1 MGVEAAFGPCSE
13 AAECPKSNACRGI
26 ATLSEISLFKTAHLT
41 LLSRPARDRAV
52 YRQMLQQRPV
62 SIVEIGLGDGRR
74 AERMLELLHLLH
86 PAEQVRYVGLD
97 LFESG
102 QPAQL
107 RLKEAHRRLQRE
119 GVRVLLVPGTPWD
132 CLARVANTL
141 SAIDLVVVD
150 YLPDDPQ
157 MADAW
162 LYIPRMLGT
171 SAEVLAHDE
180 PGPKGTFTPVR
191 ASELATQASL
201 RLVRRDSGRTGGE
214 RKAA

>member
-1 MGVEAAFGPCSE
+1 M
-13 AAECPKSNACRGI
+13 
-26 ATLSEISLFKTAHLT
+26 SEISLLKTAHLT

-52 YRQMLQQRPV
+52 YRQMLQQRPA

-74 AERMLELLHLLH
+74 AERMLELLHLMH
-86 PAEQVRYVGLD
+86 PSEVVRYVGLD
-97 LFESG
+97 LFELG

-107 RLKEAHRRLQRE
+107 RLKEAHRRFQHE
-119 GVRVLLVPGTPWD
+119 GVRVLLVPGTPWE

-150 YLPDDPQ
+150 CLPDDPQ

-162 LYIPRMLGT
+162 LYIPRMLSKG
-171 SAEVLAHDE
+171 ARVLAHDE
-180 PGPKGTFTPVR
+180 PGAKGSFTSVS
-191 ASELATQASL
+191 ASELAKQASL
-201 RLVRRDSGRTGGE
+201 RLVRRDSARTAGE